1 MKWSLILATSLL
13 FAAPVMAHEDHDHEG
28 EVPGEFDVE
37 AYQLTLQGTQPF
49 GDACYIGVVSQGQD
63 TNGSYFAEVETS
75 FSHEGEGPG
84 LLRVTFDAARPGF
97 LTASTESG
105 SQISI
110 RLKENGLGLAD
121 ALRYAVRWTH
131 EDHTD
136 TGLCEGLAVV
146 HDAAAEAAEEAA
158 GAESSLPSTAQTR

>member
-1 MKWSLILATSLL
+1 MSMKWNIILAASLL
-13 FAAPVMAHEDHDHEG
+13 LSAPAMAHEDHDHDHEG
-28 EVPGEFDVE
+28 EAAGEFDVE

-49 GDACYIGVVSQGQD
+49 GEACYIGVVSQGQD
-63 TNGSYFAEVETS
+63 ANGSYFAEVETS

-84 LLRVTFDAARPGF
+84 LLRVAFDAARPGF

-110 RLKENGLGLAD
+110 RLKENGVTLAD

-136 TGLCEGLAVV
+136 SGLCEGLAVV
-146 HDAAAEAAEEAA
+146 HDAAAEAIEA
-158 GAESSLPSTAQTR
+158 AESSRVPTH